1 LPVDVSPFL
10 FVVLLTVSRV
20 GERGKEDTVA
30 RRRKTRIGVLLGCV
44 SFSVASLTQSTLR
57 VLQDDATIQ
66 AAVDAAE
73 GGDTV
78 VGAAGR
84 HHENPAIRDRQD
96 LVLQRAG
103 SGSMMITGNA
113 SIGVEPYDHAR
124 AGPSENVIRSTQPNR
139 EGD

>member
-66 AAVDAAE
+66 AAIDAAK

-78 VGAAGR
+78 RVAAER
-84 HHENPAIRDRQD
+84 YQENLAIRDKH
-96 LVLQRAG
+96 AG
-103 SGSMMITGNA
+103 GGK
-113 SIGVEPYDHAR
+113 
-124 AGPSENVIRSTQPNR
+124 
-139 EGD
+139 